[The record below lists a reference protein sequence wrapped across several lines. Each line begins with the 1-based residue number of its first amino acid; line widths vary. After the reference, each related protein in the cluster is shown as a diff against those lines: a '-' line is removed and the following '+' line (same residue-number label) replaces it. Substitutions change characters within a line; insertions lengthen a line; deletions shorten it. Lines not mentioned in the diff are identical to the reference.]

1 MTDLK
6 TGLTAL
12 AVVAAFMAGYKVS
25 SMSWEAEVAEA
36 KASVA
41 GQSYAALES
50 VWRDALSIQAL
61 ADSAGERV
69 LKDADEVEREYREVV
84 DALGQPE
91 PDDGVRQSG
100 GCPKDGSEVPDSA
113 GATGTACAP
122 CRCDPREP
130 YVGAREALEIAKDC
144 DLLATRYNAL
154 LELYQSVKRGVNHG
168 QSD

>member
-1 MTDLK
+1 MDIK

-12 AVVAAFMAGYKVS
+12 AIVAAFVAGYRVS
-25 SMSWEAEVAEA
+25 SMSWQAEVAEA

-41 GQSYAALES
+41 DQSYAALES
-50 VWRDALSIQAL
+50 VWRETLSIQAL
-61 ADSAGERV
+61 ADRAGERV

-84 DALGQPE
+84 DALNQPE
-91 PDDGVRQSG
+91 PDDGVRHSG
-100 GCPKDGSEVPDSA
+100 GSTEDGSEVPDSA
-113 GATGTACAP
+113 GVTGTACAP
-122 CRCDPREP
+122 CRCDSREP

-154 LELYQSVKRGVNHG
+154 LELYQSVKIGVNHG